1 MASRPGTS
9 VHPNEYREKSVRA
22 AGHLAERIRFDL
34 TGIGAAIT
42 LQDADL
48 RDAFPGKIVRS
59 GRRLRPFRWVA
70 ERVGFEPTA
79 ASLLRRFSRPVP

>member
-70 ERVGFEPTA
+70 VCADSIEPVSA
-79 ASLLRRFSRPVP
+79 AEFPVTG